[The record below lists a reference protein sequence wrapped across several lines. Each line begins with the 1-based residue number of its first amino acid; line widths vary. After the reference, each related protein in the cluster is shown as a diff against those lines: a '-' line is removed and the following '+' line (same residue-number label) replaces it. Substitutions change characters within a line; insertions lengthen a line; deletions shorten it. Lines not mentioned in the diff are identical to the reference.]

1 MGNSLFRILFVDDE
15 IHVLRGMKNSYD
27 WGSLGFHVVGEAGD
41 ADSALALAR
50 KMLPDV
56 VITDICMDGRD
67 GLSLITDL
75 KSLNPATEV
84 IILSGYP
91 DFQYAKSAME
101 RGAFAYLLKPLKNSE
116 FLETL
121 ERVKARLWSLRRE
134 IPSHFLSHLL
144 QLSPSGADSVAALAA
159 EYRLHLPGESFFVA
173 ILRIDGPRAALSQ
186 EGDCDAPP
194 ASPAEDGAY
203 DALLAFFQERFLG
216 EDPFFVCRKQERHPH
231 MAALIYCRDRRLR
244 ETLLG
249 NIRELAKNYTR
260 KTGLALTL
268 DASGLK
274 SDIASVREA
283 YLEASR
289 CLLDGCGCV
298 PAGRPDFR
306 TGASP
311 KQPPLPPQASASHK
325 TDSVTGHSPGAA
337 ADSDVFQLRRDAP
350 APSTFIGPGELSQIV
365 SGIRTLNR
373 PLTEETV
380 HACFARLKSLK
391 SPDWDMVRN
400 AIAQLAMQ
408 IVSVA
413 AVNQESMG
421 LVFGRTP
428 LPAVELFSMNLF
440 SEMQDYIRQ
449 LIDAVFDHADIII
462 QIPAKYSK
470 PVRDTQ
476 IYIYRNYPLRIN
488 VDTIANALHINKYH
502 LMRLFKQETGGTIGE
517 FLTSTRIEAACKLL
531 QDRDCPVSEAGR
543 YAGYPDA
550 NYFGKVFKKQTG
562 LLPSEYRE
570 RTSK

>member
-1 MGNSLFRILFVDDE
+1 MGNTLFKILFVDDE
-15 IHVLRGMKNSYD
+15 INVLRGMKNSYD
-27 WGSLGFHVVGEAGD
+27 WNALGFRVVGEARD
-41 ADSALALAR
+41 ADSALELAR
-50 KMLPDV
+50 KTLPHV

-101 RGAFAYLLKPLKNSE
+101 KGAFAYLLKPLKNSE

-121 ERVKARLWSLRRE
+121 QRVKARLWSLRRE

-159 EYRLHLPGESFFVA
+159 EYRLHLPAESFFVA
-173 ILRIDGPRAALSQ
+173 ILRIDGPAAALSQ
-186 EGDCDAPP
+186 ET
-194 ASPAEDGAY
+194 SPAFPEEDRAY
-203 DALLAFFQERFLG
+203 DALLAFFQEKFPSR
-216 EDPFFVCRKQERHPH
+216 DPFFVCRKQERHPH
-231 MAALIYCRDRRLR
+231 MAALIYCGDHRLR
-244 ETLLG
+244 DALLDS
-249 NIRELAKNYTR
+249 IRELARSYTR

-274 SDIASVREA
+274 SDMVSVREA

-289 CLLDGCGCV
+289 CLLDGCAPVGM
-298 PAGRPDFR
+298 PGLRAD
-306 TGASP
+306 ASP
-311 KQPPLPPQASASHK
+311 AQSPFSPHGPASQKA
-325 TDSVTGHSPGAA
+325 DAVTGHIPGAA
-337 ADSDVFQLRRDAP
+337 AGNGICQPRRDAP

-380 HACFARLKSLK
+380 HNCFAELKSLK

-400 AIAQLAMQ
+400 AIAQLAIQ

-413 AVNQESMG
+413 AVNQESTV

-440 SEMQDYIRQ
+440 SEMQDYIQ
-449 LIDAVFDHADIII
+449 WLIDAIFDHAEVII
-462 QIPAKYSK
+462 QLPADYSK
-470 PVRDTQ
+470 PVRDAQ
-476 IYIYRNYPLRIN
+476 IYIYRNYSLHIN

-502 LMRLFKQETGGTIGE
+502 LMRLFKQETGSTIGE
-517 FLTSTRIEAACKLL
+517 FLTARRIEAACQLL
-531 QDRDCPVSEAGR
+531 RDRDCPVSQAGR

-570 RTSK
+570 QQGPGQS